1 MNFGK
6 SKIKPFTHPFTNSPI
21 HPLMSAAK
29 KPIIISVDDDPQV
42 LRSIKRDLRNQYR
55 KDYRIISTES
65 AEQALDALAEMKKK
79 GEEVALFLSDQ
90 RMPEM
95 LGVEFL
101 EKAKAFYPD
110 AKRVLLTA
118 YSDTNAAIRAINE
131 VQLDY
136 YLVKPWNPPEERL
149 YPVLDDLLNDWKSSY
164 KPAFSGVKVIGHQYA
179 PKSHAIKDFL
189 AGQLLPYRWLDVDQD
204 IKAAETM
211 LLHRM
216 TGKDLP
222 VVVLEDGT
230 ALSNPEVPELARSL
244 GMQTDATQELY
255 DVAIIGAGPAGLAAA
270 VYGGSEGL
278 KTLLIERRAP
288 GGQAGTS
295 SRIENYLGFPSG
307 LSGSDLAR
315 RAITQAT
322 RFGVE
327 FLSPQTVKEIQVE
340 GHYKK
345 LELADGNKIV
355 ARSVVLATGVDY
367 RRLPAEGAE
376 QFSGAGVYYGAAI
389 TEAAS
394 CRNKDVYI
402 VGGGNSAGQG
412 AVYLSKYAQKVNILI
427 RKPDLT
433 SSMSHYLIE
442 QINQIDNIEVIG
454 HTEVV
459 KACGDDHLER
469 LILRDRQTDSTREVQ
484 ADALFVF
491 IGAKPATE
499 WMPENL
505 LMDNKNFL
513 LTGREVRSRG
523 DYKDFWQLNREPLL
537 LETCQPG
544 IFAAGDVRSGAMNRV
559 ASAVG
564 EGAMAIK
571 FVHEYLA
578 EI

>member
-1 MNFGK
+1 
-6 SKIKPFTHPFTNSPI
+6 
-21 HPLMSAAK
+21 MSDK
-29 KPIIISVDDDPQV
+29 KQPIILSVDDDPQV
-42 LRSIKRDLRNQYR
+42 LRSIKRDLRNRYR
-55 KDYRIISTES
+55 QDYRIISTES
-65 AEQALDALAEMKKK
+65 AVQALEAIDELKKK
-79 GEEVALFLSDQ
+79 EEEVALFLSDQ

-101 EKAKAFYPD
+101 EKAKVVFPK

-118 YSDTNAAIRAINE
+118 YSDTNAAIKAIND

-149 YPVLDDLLNDWKSSY
+149 YPVLDDLLEDWHSNY
-164 KPAFSGVKVIGHQYA
+164 TPAFSGIKVVGYQYA
-179 PKSHAIKDFL
+179 PQSHAIKDFL
-189 AGQLLPYRWLDVDQD
+189 SGQLLPYRWLDVDVD
-204 IKAAETM
+204 MKASEV
-211 LLHRM
+211 LL
-216 TGKDLP
+216 TNQLSGKDLP
-222 VVVLEDGT
+222 VVVLEDGQVL
-230 ALSNPEVPELARSL
+230 ANPSVTELAEAL
-244 GMQTDATQELY
+244 GMQVVAGSELY

-295 SRIENYLGFPSG
+295 SRIENYLGFPNG
-307 LSGSDLAR
+307 LSGADLAR

-327 FLSPQTVKEIQVE
+327 FLSPQFVKDIKIE
-340 GHYKK
+340 GNYKH
-345 LELADGNKIV
+345 LEMGDGKIIV
-355 ARSVVLATGVDY
+355 AKSVVLATGVEY
-367 RRLPAEGAE
+367 RHLPAEGAGR
-376 QFSGAGVYYGAAI
+376 FSGAGVYYGAAI

-394 CRNKDVYI
+394 CRNKEVFI

-427 RKPDLT
+427 RRPDLS

-442 QINQIDNIEVIG
+442 QINQIENIEVIG
-454 HTEVV
+454 HTEIV
-459 KACGDDHLER
+459 KACGGEHLES
-469 LILRDRQTDSTREVQ
+469 LVLRNRQDESTREVH

-491 IGAKPATE
+491 IGAKPATD
-499 WMPENL
+499 WLPTNIL
-505 LMDNKNFL
+505 SDNKKFL
-513 LTGREVRSRG
+513 LTGRDLRTRS
-523 DYKDFWQLNREPLL
+523 DYNSFWKLEREPLM
-537 LETCQPG
+537 LETCQAG